1 MKTVQEVKAI
11 HQNNIQKHYEK
22 EYRRFGSMIE
32 NFGNDQVKLDNK
44 EWSIKY
50 RDEVRRML
58 DDKKLISYDKSE
70 DLENLHSKLDQELIN
85 YDIDHGISEVGR
97 LFYETDDKFI
107 NLYHEWLK
115 HLYED
120 IFKFDFYFQETP
132 TFRFHFPD
140 ADEYGATHYPRYHS
154 DVQYGHSPR
163 EINLWWSLTK
173 NKRSGLRIMGI
184 DKSLRWYSAYG
195 FNFDK
200 FIEMSWSANSIFND
214 YGFLE
219 SDELK
224 ITNDEL
230 FVFDS
235 RCIHTGESRQ
245 HDDDYTTRISLD
257 VRIIPVEDYE
267 WKVLDGRPLYR
278 GKGRMG
284 AEFRPGGKFGY
295 HKSSLR
301 DLMGIQ
307 QGYGY

>member
-32 NFGNDQVKLDNK
+32 NFGNDQVKIDNK

-140 ADEYGATHYPRYHS
+140 ADGYGA
-154 DVQYGHSPR
+154 D
-163 EINLWWSLTK
+163 
-173 NKRSGLRIMGI
+173 
-184 DKSLRWYSAYG
+184 DAYG
-195 FNFDK
+195 YHD
-200 FIEMSWSANSIFND
+200 A
-214 YGFLE
+214 
-219 SDELK
+219 
-224 ITNDEL
+224 
-230 FVFDS
+230 
-235 RCIHTGESRQ
+235 
-245 HDDDYTTRISLD
+245 DDDKEHEDADDD
-257 VRIIPVEDYE
+257 VDDA
-267 WKVLDGRPLYR
+267 DGYDA
-278 GKGRMG
+278 GVC
-284 AEFRPGGKFGY
+284 
-295 HKSSLR
+295 
-301 DLMGIQ
+301 
-307 QGYGY
+307 